1 MARSGQRVSKP
12 ATRTRDE
19 GYAEMMT
26 ATTTADLERQRV
38 GVINAEKR
46 WGPRR
51 CLNLGDLDAD
61 RRRAVLLL
69 VEAQRSAQARQAAE
83 A

>member
-1 MARSGQRVSKP
+1 
-12 ATRTRDE
+12 
-19 GYAEMMT
+19 MMT
-26 ATTTADLERQRV
+26 ATKPADLERARV
-38 GVINAEKR
+38 GTESAEKR

-61 RRRAVLLL
+61 RRRAILLL
-69 VEAQRSAQARQAAE
+69 VEAQRSEQARQAAE